1 MKRFLKSFK
10 AIFLLLLKGTDGWY
24 HGWYY
29 ARRLIF
35 LGFFTLIFFQCLL
48 IIGRT
53 EDFEDY
59 ALFEGDF
66 EQFILDNAPLVFMNP
81 NADPFLCGN
90 NGGPTSKC
98 GHYVSEYA
106 ENWRVYKPWINWT
119 ECQILIIISTG
130 KEKSSLSLFF
140 LSS

>member
-1 MKRFLKSFK
+1 LISATPDVF
-10 AIFLLLLKGTDGWY
+10 GTFYTNLD
-24 HGWYY
+24 
-29 ARRLIF
+29 
-35 LGFFTLIFFQCLL
+35 FFFHL
-48 IIGRT
+48 IIGRSS
-53 EDFEDY
+53 DFEDF

-106 ENWRVYKPWINWT
+106 ENWRVYKP
-119 ECQILIIISTG
+119 
-130 KEKSSLSLFF
+130 
-140 LSS
+140 